1 MDAATYICLPGE
13 LYLSYHFGG
22 PACGYRQLHGAV
34 SLLLTAASH
43 PGEVS
48 PLLGPLGLGP
58 PLSHVDRVC
67 CMRSGSNTNL
77 FVDHLIVCWF

>member
-1 MDAATYICLPGE
+1 MFRLGRWRLVDAATCVCLPGE

-22 PACGYRQLHGAV
+22 PACGYRRLRGAV

-58 PLSHVDRVC
+58 PLSEVRDQTEMV
-67 CMRSGSNTNL
+67 
-77 FVDHLIVCWF
+77 

>member
-1 MDAATYICLPGE
+1 MFSAGPLPNLVVSLVTSRSLASVDAATYVCLLGE

-43 PGEVS
+43 PSEVS
-48 PLLGPLGLGP
+48 PLLGPLG
-58 PLSHVDRVC
+58 
-67 CMRSGSNTNL
+67 
-77 FVDHLIVCWF
+77 